1 MASSHSSGDT
11 SGFQQMSEPQDN
23 LFSTGSQAD
32 DRDGFS
38 EHILQACED
47 PGAPSVVGEEPEDP
61 VSPEEVHQGAQLM
74 NPKPKFKSRPKINFR
89 ARWESQSKSRRDDMS
104 ILDELISQ
112 SAGSDGSWELYQS
125 QDKKRRLVPP
135 DFSEHAVEDTA
146 QVEDVANVAR
156 MAAMQQLRQHDLKMP
171 WEKGPL
177 APVFAS
183 EQTGSLW
190 TSALTMTRIG
200 LADTLAPMASIKQDT
215 PMPSGSISQFARK
228 RIASARV
235 VLNDDELLAKCL
247 NQVKVLL
254 LLDLSGTEVG
264 ITLCN
269 LAGGLDET
277 VDILQ
282 ILKDCFSRKATAT
295 ILKRTSAFRNLA
307 DWVMREGLG
316 SIWSLTEAQLY
327 AYMCHLR
334 ESGAAASRAS
344 HALEALNFFQSTLRF
359 KKMDIQNLMS
369 SRVTGA
375 AHAMYMNKRKLV
387 QAPLLTVEAVIA
399 LEQAC
404 VSEANLLQTVVTGA
418 LLFCVFASA
427 RWADFVRIETLSV
440 EEFQDVTLIEGATSK
455 HKTAKS
461 KEAKTRLLPYL
472 ALGRFSQA
480 RSWGLVFLDAWNK
493 VRDSTG
499 QNFLPAWNDRS
510 GTWASG
516 PMTTAQASMF
526 LKEYLEPYIG
536 TEEAERFSSHS
547 CKPTLL
553 TWAGMTDILTREERT
568 LMGHHIEASTRSA
581 TTYNRD
587 ALLIVHSKLMQVLN
601 LIKSGELKP
610 DASRAEKLSMLI
622 GGAVQEDAESVESDY
637 EETDPRDF
645 AAEALQ
651 RERPGLP
658 QGT

>member
-1 MASSHSSGDT
+1 
-11 SGFQQMSEPQDN
+11 
-23 LFSTGSQAD
+23 
-32 DRDGFS
+32 
-38 EHILQACED
+38 
-47 PGAPSVVGEEPEDP
+47 
-61 VSPEEVHQGAQLM
+61 
-74 NPKPKFKSRPKINFR
+74 
-89 ARWESQSKSRRDDMS
+89 
-104 ILDELISQ
+104 
-112 SAGSDGSWELYQS
+112 
-125 QDKKRRLVPP
+125 
-135 DFSEHAVEDTA
+135 
-146 QVEDVANVAR
+146 
-156 MAAMQQLRQHDLKMP
+156 
-171 WEKGPL
+171 
-177 APVFAS
+177 
-183 EQTGSLW
+183 
-190 TSALTMTRIG
+190 
-200 LADTLAPMASIKQDT
+200 MASIKQDT
-215 PMPSGSISQFARK
+215 HMPSGPISQFARK

-254 LLDLSGTEVG
+254 LLDLSGTEVR

-269 LAGGLDET
+269 LVGGLDET

-295 ILKRTSAFRNLA
+295 ILKRTSAFWNLA
-307 DWVMREGLG
+307 DWVMREELG

-359 KKMDIQNLMS
+359 KKMDIHLMS

-404 VSEANLLQTVVTGA
+404 VSETNLLQTVVTGA

-480 RSWGLVFLDAWNK
+480 KSWGLVFLDAWNK

-516 PMTTAQASMF
+516 PMTTAQASTF
-526 LKEYLEPYIG
+526 LKG
-536 TEEAERFSSHS
+536 
-547 CKPTLL
+547 PT
-553 TWAGMTDILTREERT
+553 
-568 LMGHHIEASTRSA
+568 
-581 TTYNRD
+581 
-587 ALLIVHSKLMQVLN
+587 
-601 LIKSGELKP
+601 
-610 DASRAEKLSMLI
+610 
-622 GGAVQEDAESVESDY
+622 
-637 EETDPRDF
+637 
-645 AAEALQ
+645 
-651 RERPGLP
+651 
-658 QGT
+658 